1 MEDSLFGIF
10 EKSTTWD
17 ELIQEYLDKFV
28 CEEDKSAVALI
39 YNRAYM
45 LEKFN
50 AGNYELSI
58 ECHIK
63 INGKERLVR
72 NVVMPGEENNTS
84 RYAMIFVRDITEAEK
99 EADQIR
105 EMTRQNAVMDKLIQ
119 GTIRLVDHFAM
130 CNPRENTYKV
140 YSILPNDSTYGSI
153 GNYDEFINE

>member
-1 MEDSLFGIF
+1 
-10 EKSTTWD
+10 
-17 ELIQEYLDKFV
+17 
-28 CEEDKSAVALI
+28 
-39 YNRAYM
+39 M

-50 AGNYELSI
+50 AGNHELSI

-119 GTIRLVDHFAM
+119 GTIRSQERH
-130 CNPRENTYKV
+130 
-140 YSILPNDSTYGSI
+140 
-153 GNYDEFINE
+153 